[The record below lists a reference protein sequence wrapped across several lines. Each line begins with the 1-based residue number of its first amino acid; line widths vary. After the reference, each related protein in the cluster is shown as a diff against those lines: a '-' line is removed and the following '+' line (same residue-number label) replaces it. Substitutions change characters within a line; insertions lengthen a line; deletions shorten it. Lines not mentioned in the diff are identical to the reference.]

1 MKIELLKVTE
11 SKVENKPE
19 DGTGT
24 NADPKAKGIDLKFTV
39 SDSNVTDA
47 SNVIKNGS

>member
-11 SKVENKPE
+11 PKVEGAP
-19 DGTGT
+19 DAGATT
-24 NADPKAKGIDLKFTV
+24 DPKAKGIDLKFTV
-39 SDSNVTDA
+39 NDSNVTDA